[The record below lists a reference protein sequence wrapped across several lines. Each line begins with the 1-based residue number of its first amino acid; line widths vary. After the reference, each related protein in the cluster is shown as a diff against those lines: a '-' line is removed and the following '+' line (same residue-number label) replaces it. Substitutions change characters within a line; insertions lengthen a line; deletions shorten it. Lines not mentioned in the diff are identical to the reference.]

1 MSIRPGR
8 WVAAVLAGAA
18 AAFPMLAQAQ
28 GQGQQ
33 PERTRYIVVFK
44 PGTTDVRQQA
54 EAMANGA
61 ASRTDFVYEHALKGF
76 ALTLPTRTAGP
87 FLEAMR
93 RNPLVESIETDATV
107 RRQQTTQPGATWG
120 LDRIDQRALPLDG
133 AYRYVNNGQG
143 VQVHVIDTGVRG
155 THAELTG
162 RMLPGYT
169 AIADGQG
176 TNDCDGHGT
185 HVAATA
191 AGSLYGVAKGAFVV
205 PVRVLDCSG
214 SGTTSGVIAGLDW
227 VAANAVRPAVANMS
241 LGGGASTAM
250 DSAVANVV
258 SRGIPV
264 AVAAGNSNAV
274 ACNYS
279 PARAASA
286 LTVGAT
292 TSTDARASYSNYG
305 SCLDLFAPG
314 SSITSAG
321 IAGDTSTATLS
332 GTSMASPHV
341 AGNVALLLQA
351 DPTLTPAAVEQQLK
365 SRATLNRVTS
375 AGTGSPN
382 LLLYTGTDASTTIRT
397 VYVGDLVGSRTTARK
412 NWTAR
417 ATVTVRDTQ
426 GALVAGA
433 QVSGRFS
440 ASTSTYACTTGTSG
454 TCAVSITLRNTVGST
469 SYTVS
474 GIAGTNMS
482 YDATRNVRS
491 SVTITK

>member
-1 MSIRPGR
+1 
-8 WVAAVLAGAA
+8 
-18 AAFPMLAQAQ
+18 
-28 GQGQQ
+28 
-33 PERTRYIVVFK
+33 
-44 PGTTDVRQQA
+44 
-54 EAMANGA
+54 
-61 ASRTDFVYEHALKGF
+61 
-76 ALTLPTRTAGP
+76 
-87 FLEAMR
+87 
-93 RNPLVESIETDATV
+93 
-107 RRQQTTQPGATWG
+107 
-120 LDRIDQRALPLDG
+120 
-133 AYRYVNNGQG
+133 
-143 VQVHVIDTGVRG
+143 
-155 THAELTG
+155 
-162 RMLPGYT
+162 
-169 AIADGQG
+169 
-176 TNDCDGHGT
+176 
-185 HVAATA
+185 
-191 AGSLYGVAKGAFVV
+191 
-205 PVRVLDCSG
+205 
-214 SGTTSGVIAGLDW
+214 

-241 LGGGASTAM
+241 LGGGASTAL

-264 AVAAGNSNAV
+264 AVAAGNSNTN
-274 ACNYS
+274 ACNSS
-279 PARAASA
+279 PARAPSA

-365 SRATLNRVTS
+365 SRATPNRVTS

-382 LLLYTGTDASTTIRT
+382 LLLYTGTDVATPVRT
-397 VYVGDLVGSRTTARK
+397 VYVGDLVGSRTTARN

-426 GALVAGA
+426 GALVSGA

-454 TCAVSITLRNTVGST
+454 TCAVSITLRNTVPST
-469 SYTVS
+469 AYTVS
-474 GIAGTNMS
+474 AIAGTNMS
-482 YDATRNVRS
+482 YDPTRNLRS
-491 SVTITK
+491 SVTITR

>member
-1 MSIRPGR
+1 MSFRLNGLL
-8 WVAAVLAGAA
+8 AVCLAGAVTGL
-18 AAFPMLAQAQ
+18 PVLAQA
-28 GQGQQ
+28 QGQQ

-44 PGTTDVRQQA
+44 ANTSDVRQQA

-61 ASRTDFVYEHALKGF
+61 ASRPDFVYEHALKGF
-76 ALTLPTRTAGP
+76 ALTLPTRTAAP

-120 LDRIDQRALPLDG
+120 LDRIDQRALPLDT

-155 THAELTG
+155 THVELAG

-185 HVAATA
+185 HVAATT
-191 AGSLYGVAKGAFVV
+191 AGSVYGVAKGASVV
-205 PVRVLDCSG
+205 PVRVLDCTG

-241 LGGGASTAM
+241 LGGGASTAL

-264 AVAAGNSNAV
+264 AVAAGNSNTN
-274 ACNYS
+274 ACNSS
-279 PARAASA
+279 PARAPSA

-292 TSTDARASYSNYG
+292 TSTDARASYSNFG

-321 IAGDTSTATLS
+321 IASDTAIATLS

-365 SRATLNRVTS
+365 SRATTNRVTS

-382 LLLYTGTDASTTIRT
+382 LLLYTGTDVATPVST
-397 VYVGDLVGSRTTARK
+397 VFVGDLVGSRTTARN

-417 ATVTVRDTQ
+417 ATVTVRDAQ
-426 GALVAGA
+426 GALVSGA

-440 ASTSTYACTTGTSG
+440 ASTSTYACTTSTAG
-454 TCAVSITLRNTVGST
+454 TCAVSITLRNTVTST
-469 SYTVS
+469 AYTVS
-474 GIAGTNMS
+474 GITGTNMS

-491 SVTITK
+491 SVTITR

>member
-1 MSIRPGR
+1 
-8 WVAAVLAGAA
+8 
-18 AAFPMLAQAQ
+18 
-28 GQGQQ
+28 
-33 PERTRYIVVFK
+33 
-44 PGTTDVRQQA
+44 
-54 EAMANGA
+54 
-61 ASRTDFVYEHALKGF
+61 
-76 ALTLPTRTAGP
+76 
-87 FLEAMR
+87 
-93 RNPLVESIETDATV
+93 
-107 RRQQTTQPGATWG
+107 
-120 LDRIDQRALPLDG
+120 
-133 AYRYVNNGQG
+133 
-143 VQVHVIDTGVRG
+143 
-155 THAELTG
+155 
-162 RMLPGYT
+162 
-169 AIADGQG
+169 
-176 TNDCDGHGT
+176 
-185 HVAATA
+185 
-191 AGSLYGVAKGAFVV
+191 V

-241 LGGGASTAM
+241 LGGSASTAM

-279 PARAASA
+279 PARAPSA

-292 TSTDARASYSNYG
+292 TSADARASYSNYG

-321 IAGDTSTATLS
+321 IAGDASTATLS

-365 SRATLNRVTS
+365 SRATPNRVTS

-382 LLLYTGTDASTTIRT
+382 LLLYTGTDVTTPTRT
-397 VYVGDLVGSRTTARK
+397 VFVGDLVGSRTLSRN

-440 ASTSTYACTTGTSG
+440 ASTSTYACTTSTSG
-454 TCAVSITLRNTVGST
+454 TCAVSITLRNTVSST
-469 SYTVS
+469 SYTIS
-474 GIAGTNMS
+474 AITGTNMS
-482 YDATRNVRS
+482 YDATRNMRS
-491 SVTITK
+491 SVTITR